1 MSAAADVQRATAT
14 PATNDPKQQ
23 QVADDSDEQ
32 FNHIKYHITTT
43 PPQPRRT
50 LKHSTHNNN
59 TTTESDSADGS
70 KQKSSSRAQPT
81 TDFEKPKQ
89 TTDNHTAAA
98 GKEDKP
104 AGKEASSGQQVQQQK
119 PQKPQANGTAA
130 HHHDD
135 KEHDCHVLHPT
146 LRFIPIDKE
155 HPPREIVRTNSPSTS
170 PVPSR
175 SNSPAPA
182 NSPSTSPQN
191 SPAAQQRRLTQRK
204 PAQKASG
211 AQSHDDAD
219 VKSEG
224 KAPSKLRL
232 LAPPPINSS
241 NGRQRRNSTG
251 SPSPTPSPSPPA
263 SPYQSP
269 SHHSR
274 AHETVRM
281 VNSVLPVHDMMA
293 KMHPKQLAQHPYVLY
308 PSVAVLVLIV
318 GLVLLDAPLSTP
330 FSMAWRAL
338 VWAVTNPLLTF
349 TSVLGLLGALGVMY
363 RRQVITFY
371 KTVFLPP
378 AGEKLPKPFSYETIE
393 LSDARWQKLIPK
405 WSEQIDK
412 YGSVMEAMSSE
423 SSPTARS
430 PHPTHADG
438 KSGAG
443 GSINYDVISGRV
455 ALGLMES
462 YQTGKVNDCSFTCLR
477 AYLTDASM
485 NKESDGDDT
494 VGLAFIS
501 VRQHYDL
508 SPYLLRLFTPIQSMF
523 PFLCAPVLVSQTIR
537 RWMSFRFAVV
547 GFHWPFRSC
556 IVFTKPLSAFRSY
569 LDLDNRDL
577 SELTTATDKDM
588 RTHVARY
595 TSILQLVRKWD
606 DSLPKGER
614 SDFML
619 FPVMTSS
626 AVVDSVAAVGGA
638 TLPIL
643 PTYVCDLRSF
653 KGGDYQD
660 YKRHLRKI
668 GKRVREGPFED
679 AQGNTLLVE
688 GSKVNEELASGLV
701 SLWWQVANYRGTK
714 DQTVCLME
722 PNAKFV
728 QTLAHQSAH
737 FIHYMA
743 LRLKET
749 TVAASLLFLLSPQ
762 LLTSDVAG
770 FNYPALEAA
779 GREANQQIKVYPV
792 KLANVIKYA
801 IQHGFEWVDFGPT
814 TGSSKMELGCVEV
827 PLSGGLWWH
836 GTVTSVLVRCV
847 ALCLTRQHSVA
858 KKAYE
863 G

>member
-1 MSAAADVQRATAT
+1 MSAADVQRATAT
-14 PATNDPKQQ
+14 PAPSDPKQQ
-23 QVADDSDEQ
+23 HDGDADADEQ
-32 FNHIKYHITTT
+32 FDHIKFHITTT
-43 PPQPRRT
+43 PPQPRRS
-50 LKHSTHNNN
+50 LKQQNGHSNNN
-59 TTTESDSADGS
+59 TADKDNAANN
-70 KQKSSSRAQPT
+70 KQKNSSRAQT
-81 TDFEKPKQ
+81 AEFDKQ
-89 TTDNHTAAA
+89 KEVNNRTATAD
-98 GKEDKP
+98 KEDKQ
-104 AGKEASSGQQVQQQK
+104 AGKEASGSNQQHSQPQQ
-119 PQKPQANGTAA
+119 PLANGTASHEDKA
-130 HHHDD
+130 HS
-135 KEHDCHVLHPT
+135 LHPT
-146 LRFIPIDKE
+146 LRFVPLDRE
-155 HPPREIVRTNSPSTS
+155 HPPREIVRTNTPDTS
-170 PVPSR
+170 PVPTR
-175 SNSPAPA
+175 SSSPAPT
-182 NSPSTSPQN
+182 NSPSSSPQH
-191 SPAAQQRRLTQRK
+191 SPATQQRRLTQRK
-204 PAQKASG
+204 GAQKSG
-211 AQSHDDAD
+211 SHDDAD
-219 VKSEG
+219 VSAEG
-224 KAPSKLRL
+224 KGVSKLRL

-251 SPSPTPSPSPPA
+251 SPSPTPSPSPPGT
-263 SPYQSP
+263 PYESP

-274 AHETVRM
+274 KHETVRM
-281 VNSVLPVHDMMA
+281 VNSLIPVHDIMA
-293 KMHPKQLAQHPYVLY
+293 KLHPQQLAQHPYVLY
-308 PSVAVLVLIV
+308 PSLLVLLSVV
-318 GLVLLDAPLSTP
+318 GLVVLGAPLTTP
-330 FSMAWRAL
+330 FTMSWSAL
-338 VWAVTNPLLTF
+338 VWLVSNPLLTSIAVLCLL
-349 TSVLGLLGALGVMY
+349 SVLGVLY
-363 RRQVITFY
+363 RRQVAAFY

-393 LSDARWQKLIPK
+393 LSEARWQKLIPK

-412 YGSVMEAMSSE
+412 YGSVMEPMSSE
-423 SSPTARS
+423 SSPTAKS
-430 PHPTHADG
+430 PQNEEHKHDV
-438 KSGAG
+438 G

-455 ALGLMES
+455 ALGLMEA
-462 YQTGKVNDCSFTCLR
+462 YQTGKVNDCSFTCIR

-485 NKESDGDDT
+485 NKEGDGDDT

-501 VRQHYDL
+501 TRMHYDL

-523 PFLCAPVLVSQTIR
+523 PFLCAPVLVSQSIR

-556 IVFTKPLSAFRSY
+556 VVFTKPLSAFNSY
-569 LDLDNRDL
+569 LDLDNHDL

-595 TSILQLVRKWD
+595 TSLLQLVRNWD

-626 AVVDSVAAVGGA
+626 AVVDSIAAVGGA

-643 PTYVCDLRSF
+643 PTYVCDLRKF
-653 KGGDYQD
+653 RGGDYQD

-679 AQGNTLLVE
+679 AQGNTMLVE
-688 GSKVNEELASGLV
+688 GSKVNEVLASGLV

-728 QTLAHQSAH
+728 QTLAHHPAH

-814 TGSSKMELGCVEV
+814 TGSSKMELGCMEV
-827 PLSGGLWWH
+827 ALSGGLWWH
-836 GTVTSVLVRCV
+836 GTVTSVLVKCV